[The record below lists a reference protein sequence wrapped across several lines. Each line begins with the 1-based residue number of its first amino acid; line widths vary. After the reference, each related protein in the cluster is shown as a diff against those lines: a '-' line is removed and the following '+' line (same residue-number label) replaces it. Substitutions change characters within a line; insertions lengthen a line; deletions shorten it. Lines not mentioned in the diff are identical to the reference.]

1 MDERNMMDE
10 NEYYLFYEMMMQ
22 SLKTDDV
29 INGMNQSLRLL
40 KEYLGSGNI
49 ILHKKNE
56 SGKYVSDVC
65 DATMSI
71 PMDEMNELVNSTAS
85 ITEKRGAFHIDL
97 SISDHLK
104 GLTFIHLKTE
114 ETDYIISINNPN
126 AYLRLE
132 DDFWKKLIDTMQ
144 IILKRAE
151 SYEKNTK
158 ASSIDLLTELQ
169 NRNSYER
176 KIQSLN
182 DTDNYVYGI
191 FDLFRLKYIN
201 DNYSHAL
208 GDSYIRETAKILKKY
223 WPEYTIEIVDGKEKK
238 IPTGHNLFRI
248 GGDEFVLITS
258 KDNIDLVNLKAR
270 LAAEEVSMMDLGVK
284 DLPLGLNHGVV
295 NHRKEDVVKTTYINA
310 DQLLSNDKR
319 DMYVRYGLDR
329 RR

>member
-1 MDERNMMDE
+1 MIDMNQ

-22 SLKTDDV
+22 ALKTDDV
-29 INGMNQSLRLL
+29 INGMNQSLRIL
-40 KEYLGSGNI
+40 KDFLGSGNI

-56 SGKYVSDVC
+56 NGKYVNDVC

-71 PMDEMNELVNSTAS
+71 PMNEMNELVNNTAS
-85 ITEKRGAFHIDL
+85 ITESRGAFHIDL
-97 SISDHLK
+97 SIASHLK
-104 GLTFIHLKTE
+104 GLSFIYIKTE
-114 ETDYIISINNPN
+114 ETDYILSINNPN
-126 AYLRLE
+126 PYLRLE

-223 WPEYTIEIVDGKEKK
+223 WPEYTIETVEGKEKK
-238 IPTGHNLFRI
+238 IPTGHNLYRI

-284 DLPLGLNHGVV
+284 DLPIGLNHGVV
-295 NHRKEDVVKTTYINA
+295 NHRKEDVVKKTYINA